1 MDTRAEVCGP
11 AGLLRVRGHHLCC
24 VFCYVGSGAATAREY
39 FGVDN
44 AIPKL
49 VARLKENP
57 QLTVEVAENFDDVC
71 TVCPLHSGD
80 GCGRGKNAVAQNEKL
95 RGWDR
100 AILSRLRLSTG
111 DRLPFTH
118 IADLI
123 REHIPDI
130 GEICTNCT
138 SSKPDGFAA
147 FKKGITSLRRV

>member
-1 MDTRAEVCGP
+1 MDSGELTVHPG
-11 AGLLRVRGHHLCC
+11 GVLRVRGHHLCC
-24 VFCYVGSGAATAREY
+24 VFCYVGSGAAAAREY

-44 AIPKL
+44 AIPEL
-49 VARLKENP
+49 VAQLKENP
-57 QLTVEVAENFDDVC
+57 QVTVEVAEDFDDVC

-80 GCGRGKNAVAQNEKL
+80 GCGRGKNAPSQNEKL

-100 AILSRLRLSTG
+100 AILSRLGLVPG
-111 DRLPFTH
+111 ERLPFAR

-138 SSKPDGFAA
+138 SSKPNEFSTFRIGLH
-147 FKKGITSLRRV
+147 SNL